1 MENSPATFDE
11 ITRLYED
18 ITACLIAMA
27 SALEKKGLV
36 SNEEMREAA
45 REKFL
50 TLLAHNPSDDRF
62 AILRTMAALP
72 SKPDE

>member
-1 MENSPATFDE
+1 MENSPATLGD
-11 ITRLYED
+11 IGRLYED
-18 ITACLIAMA
+18 VSACLLAMA

-45 REKFL
+45 RERFL
-50 TLLAHNPSDDRF
+50 TLLAHKPSDDRF
-62 AILRTMAALP
+62 VILRSMAALP